1 MENVI
6 GIITSGIATLVGALF
21 AVITAKLAE
30 RRKRELEER
39 KKDAVEQLST
49 WRNYIAHGLPSE
61 LKSDPY
67 RQELVYQWLLNV
79 ANSRIQQTPQVT
91 QDQMKAEIENVTK
104 ELADRIVNIEK
115 RIPVL
120 SILLCKIV
128 ISQFLKK
135 RQVVTHFSYRV

>member
-1 MENVI
+1 
-6 GIITSGIATLVGALF
+6 
-21 AVITAKLAE
+21 
-30 RRKRELEER
+30 
-39 KKDAVEQLST
+39 LST